1 MALKFAK
8 TYPVVLLARNTSN
21 FENIVKEYVYLEHDV
36 LFQMFCDLSV
46 LSRHVIR
53 VNDL

>member
-1 MALKFAK
+1 
-8 TYPVVLLARNTSN
+8 
-21 FENIVKEYVYLEHDV
+21 LEHDI
-36 LFQMFCDLSV
+36 LFQMSRDLSV

>member
-1 MALKFAK
+1 VALKFAK
-8 TYPVVLLARNTSN
+8 TYPVALLARNAAN
-21 FENIVKEYVYLEHDV
+21 FENIVEEYVYLEHDI
-36 LFQMFCDLSV
+36 LFQMSRDLSV